1 MFKLTNLIILELLLT
16 GMLWAQTDV
25 SGSQSGTWDLNG
37 SPYNVVGDVTIET
50 GNTLSIEAG
59 VIVNFTGTYRI
70 LVNGTL
76 EAIGTVSDSVIFHRE
91 SSGRHYGIDF
101 IDASSSSI
109 LQYCRIEDGHCGV
122 WEWDYD
128 EESWI
133 YQGPG

>member
-70 LVNGTL
+70 LVKVIDIFGNDTTQLL
-76 EAIGTVSDSVIFHRE
+76 EVAIS
-91 SSGRHYGIDF
+91 
-101 IDASSSSI
+101 
-109 LQYCRIEDGHCGV
+109 
-122 WEWDYD
+122 
-128 EESWI
+128 
-133 YQGPG
+133 